1 MTLFPAQT
9 IEGLTELTEGV
20 KGLTMD
26 QTSPDEG
33 AFNLSRERVGSSEI
47 GSPTS
52 QQERDSEGSFD
63 RVSGCGRSGA
73 TIKTRQACTGTV
85 QCSLAHLQS
94 VTKGDFRGRKRK
106 RQESS
111 SRHSCEKLRLVAG
124 VLEKFPPS
132 GRYGTVRYGAA
143 RLHYHYAACLYT
155 TVCRRTYDVTA
166 PQLER

>member
-1 MTLFPAQT
+1 MILFPAQA

-33 AFNLSRERVGSSEI
+33 AFNLSRERVGLSEI
-47 GSPTS
+47 GSPTL

-73 TIKTRQACTGTV
+73 TTKTRQACTGTV

-94 VTKGDFRGRKRK
+94 VTKGEEEEKGRGKNPLQDTAVRSCVSWPVK
-106 RQESS
+106 SS
-111 SRHSCEKLRLVAG
+111 KIPTVRTV
-124 VLEKFPPS
+124 
-132 GRYGTVRYGAA
+132 RYGTVQCSPSSLSLR
-143 RLHYHYAACLYT
+143 RLPVSHCVQAYL
-155 TVCRRTYDVTA
+155 
-166 PQLER
+166 